1 MLETNSQLKSFIDR
15 IERLSEEKSGI
26 QSDIKDI
33 FDEAKSSGFN
43 KKAMREVIKL
53 RKMAR
58 EERQEQEE
66 LVQLYGA
73 ALGLE

>member
-1 MLETNSQLKSFIDR
+1 MEH
-15 IERLSEEKSGI
+15 SEFAVHILNDEGI
-26 QSDIKDI
+26 RKAKRIKDI